1 MNGDSNHNSWCFWSH
16 NALYFST
23 SPQRH
28 FVGVEHGWFVEKGVN
43 EQIDLWNTVV
53 DVERMQANRA
63 DVQK

>member
-1 MNGDSNHNSWCFWSH
+1 ML
-16 NALYFST
+16 LYFST

-53 DVERMQANRA
+53 DVERMQANHA